1 MDIQFTILLAISG
14 YLMHLVLVNA
24 RRIESLETALVKFL
38 MITVVEDEEGWRCL
52 AYQNRSIIKY

>member
-38 MITVVEDEEGWRCL
+38 MITVIEDEEGD
-52 AYQNRSIIKY
+52 K